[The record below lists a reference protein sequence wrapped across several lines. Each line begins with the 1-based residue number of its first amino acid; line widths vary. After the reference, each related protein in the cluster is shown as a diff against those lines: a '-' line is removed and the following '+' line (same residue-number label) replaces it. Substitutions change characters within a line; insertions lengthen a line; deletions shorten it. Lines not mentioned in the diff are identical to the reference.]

1 MTEDEAKTK
10 WCPFAR
16 ATFTVPP
23 TINSPRENG
32 YVGNRDCNNSVI
44 PNVNCIA
51 SSCMAWRWLGYIGEE
66 VLPPSATDGWK
77 PTMRQLPREGDVHL
91 GFCGLADR

>member
-51 SSCMAWRWLGYIGEE
+51 SSCMAWRW
-66 VLPPSATDGWK
+66 K
-77 PTMRQLPREGDVHL
+77 PTMRQLPREGDVHF